1 MALGYQVMKGG
12 FPKKGSR
19 VEVTGYFRPS
29 GGKIVMILGE
39 FRRFLARYRPELRR
53 AGAGYLRF
61 LRSGSVESHFIPR
74 KKVWE
79 VGGVKLLS

>member
-29 GGKIVMILGE
+29 GGKIVRILGE
-39 FRRFLARYRPELRR
+39 IRRFLA
-53 AGAGYLRF
+53 
-61 LRSGSVESHFIPR
+61 
-74 KKVWE
+74 
-79 VGGVKLLS
+79 